1 MRGPAHPRAA
11 EDVSVAETSQSGV
24 ALIARLKARIAR
36 ITGSASLK
44 APAQLWNFGLPE
56 IDAHLADGNLGIG
69 AVHEVAPFS
78 WPDMPAAIGFAASL
92 GVLRQ
97 EKARK
102 PVLWLRLCAQ
112 TREMGELYGA
122 GLHQLGLA
130 RGHLLTARV
139 KKPGDLLWALEEA
152 LRSGVASLVIADAPS
167 AASDLTISRRLQL
180 AAAAGQ
186 TPAILLS
193 QKPMKGGTAG
203 ATRWQVRAA
212 PSLPPVDDLLAP
224 GNPAWALSL
233 TRCRGG
239 KPGEWSVEWHHATHR
254 FSLVSRLRDRTIAGF
269 DEKSGEGISI
279 PTRPALRAI
288 ERRA

>member
-1 MRGPAHPRAA
+1 MKRPAHPRAA
-11 EDVSVAETSQSGV
+11 EDISVAESGQSGT

-36 ITGSASLK
+36 IAGSETLK
-44 APAQLWNFGLPE
+44 APSEPWNFGLPE
-56 IDAHLADGNLGIG
+56 IDAHLPDGNLGIG

-97 EKARK
+97 EMCGK

-112 TREMGELYGA
+112 TNEMGELYGA
-122 GLHQLGLA
+122 GLHHLGLK
-130 RGHLLTARV
+130 RGRLLTARV

-152 LRSGVASLVIADAPS
+152 LRSGAASLVIADAPD
-167 AASDLTISRRLQL
+167 AARDLTISRRLQL
-180 AAAAGQ
+180 AAASGM

-193 QKPMKGGTAG
+193 QKPMTGGTAG

-212 PSLPPVDDLLAP
+212 PSSPPVDDVLAP

-239 KPGEWSVEWHHATHR
+239 KPGEWLVEWHHATHR
-254 FSLVSRLRDRTIAGF
+254 FSLVSGFRDRTVAGF
-269 DEKSGEGISI
+269 DEESGNGIPI
-279 PTRPALRAI
+279 PARPALRAAQ
-288 ERRA
+288 RRA